1 MIKSNPALSERPHG
15 PRKHPTRGLAKVHEP
30 EGESER
36 HQESGR
42 SATQNAG
49 NRGKVA
55 RDRNHRG
62 RGMGEKA
69 AEQDEKKT
77 NHKNSANLA
86 CVPTSPLVFRTSG
99 ARGHCSGA
107 ECVAFNQRDLEF
119 HDHIADCETNA
130 WLCECR
136 ETLEQFEDSL
146 ADESVSVRRQEA
158 GTASHVRS
166 LRTSS
171 SFVRTEIRALPRTG
185 CRDRET

>member
-1 MIKSNPALSERPHG
+1 
-15 PRKHPTRGLAKVHEP
+15 
-30 EGESER
+30 
-36 HQESGR
+36 
-42 SATQNAG
+42 
-49 NRGKVA
+49 
-55 RDRNHRG
+55 
-62 RGMGEKA
+62 MGEKA

-146 ADESVSVRRQEA
+146 ADESVSFEGKRQELP
-158 GTASHVRS
+158 ASHVRS
-166 LRTSS
+166 L
-171 SFVRTEIRALPRTG
+171 FVLVLLPLFG
-185 CRDRET
+185 

>member
-1 MIKSNPALSERPHG
+1 MIKSNPVLSERPHG

-30 EGESER
+30 ERESER

-49 NRGKVA
+49 KEARWRGTETTEAEV
-55 RDRNHRG
+55 
-62 RGMGEKA
+62 MGEKA

-107 ECVAFNQRDLEF
+107 ECIAFNQRYLEF

-146 ADESVSVRRQEA
+146 ADESVSFEGKRQELP
-158 GTASHVRS
+158 ASHVRS
-166 LRTSS
+166 LRTCSS
-171 SFVRTEIRALPRTG
+171 SFVRLR
-185 CRDRET
+185 